1 MLLRRQGRSRSDA
14 SSGELSDSPAARER
28 IAASGLLRLLAH
40 AELAQVPQ
48 NVWYPLSPDGGV
60 SA

>member
-14 SSGELSDSPAARER
+14 GSGELSDSPAARER
-28 IAASGLLRLLAH
+28 IAATGLLRLLAH

-48 NVWYPLSPDGGV
+48 NVW
-60 SA
+60 